1 MKKNSLTEA
10 INFLEELSWVL
21 DKKKVSLSDV
31 VTNLRQINISKV
43 EEHNPMSTRHL
54 VGILPSLFLDEGLFP
69 KKDDILD
76 FADKILNLKLS
87 KEAKRSKI
95 EYIGM
100 IVCRVAAEEDD
111 NTRKDLIAA
120 LESLIGNETKMK
132 KVREERNKPNFSWND
147 TIAKLSEL

>member
-1 MKKNSLTEA
+1 MKKNNLTET

-21 DKKKVSLSDV
+21 DKKKLNLKDV
-31 VTNLRQINISKV
+31 VASLRQINSAKTV
-43 EEHNPMSTRHL
+43 EQNPMSTRHL

-69 KKDDILD
+69 KKDDILE
-76 FADKILNLKLS
+76 FADKVLNLKLS
-87 KEAKRSKI
+87 KEAKRSKT

-111 NTRKDLIAA
+111 NTRKDLVDA

-132 KVREERNKPNFSWND
+132 KVREEKNKPNFSWND